1 MFGLF
6 KRRRQHKADA
16 LRNVRAPSTT
26 QPPANTT
33 PPDARPGEQG
43 HRDWY
48 TSSRDLHDGLVV
60 SEDTDD
66 VTLPA
71 PLDDHEP
78 PERH

>member
-16 LRNVRAPSTT
+16 LRNARAPATT
-26 QPPANTT
+26 QPPNN
-33 PPDARPGEQG
+33 PDTAEKEQNQ
-43 HRDWY
+43 RNWY

-60 SEDTDD
+60 SEDSDE
-66 VTLPA
+66 TLPA
-71 PLDDHEP
+71 PLDSKEPP